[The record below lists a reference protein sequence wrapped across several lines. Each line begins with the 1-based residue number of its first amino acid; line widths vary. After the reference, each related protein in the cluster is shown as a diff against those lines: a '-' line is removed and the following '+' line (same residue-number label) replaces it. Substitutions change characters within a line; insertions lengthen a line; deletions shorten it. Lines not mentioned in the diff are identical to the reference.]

1 MKQEHVR
8 VMAVGQEMMTTIVS
22 VQVKF
27 FLHNYNVKLSLIKFV
42 VSIEESTAE
51 NSGKNF

>member
-1 MKQEHVR
+1 MRQEHIR
-8 VMAVGQEMMTTIVS
+8 VMAVGQEMMTTIVA

-42 VSIEESTAE
+42 VSIEEPTEE
-51 NSGKNF
+51 NSSKNF